1 MRRRRSA
8 HVLTLVAVAAL
19 AAPLAACTGDDGDT
33 PTETVTVTVGPDED
47 GGGDDASASPTASA
61 EPTTPVTETPAAEP
75 LADTGPED
83 DAPFVA
89 NTEPDTNTG
98 SGLVEATDLRFGRH
112 DGYDRVVLDLGGSGQ
127 PSWRVEYVGEARG
140 QASGDLIVID
150 GNAVLQMDVQGVM
163 YPGEDGAA
171 DYEGPDIIAPPPGGA
186 IREVVVDSVFEG
198 TVEIFVG
205 VEAETPFRAYLL
217 ENPTRLVLDVQ
228 NP

>member
-8 HVLTLVAVAAL
+8 HVLALAAAAAL
-19 AAPLAACTGDDGDT
+19 AVPLAACTGDDGDA
-33 PTETVTVTVGPDED
+33 PPPTVTVTVGPDED
-47 GGGDDASASPTASA
+47 DGGDGASASPTAST
-61 EPTTPVTETPAAEP
+61 EPTAPVTQTPAAEP

-98 SGLVEATDLRFGRH
+98 SGFVEATDLRFGRH
-112 DGYDRVVLDLGGSGQ
+112 DGYDRLVLDLGGSGE

-140 QASGDLIVID
+140 QASGELVVVA
-150 GNAVLQMDVQGVM
+150 GAAVLRMDVQGVR

-171 DYEGPDIIAPPPGGA
+171 DYEGPDVIAPPPGGA
-186 IREVVVDSVFEG
+186 IAEVVVDSVFEG
-198 TVEIFVG
+198 TMEIFVG
-205 VEAETPFRAYLL
+205 VAAETPFRAYLL
-217 ENPTRLVLDVQ
+217 QDPTRLVLDVQ

>member
-8 HVLTLVAVAAL
+8 RVLATVAVAAL
-19 AAPLAACTGDDGDT
+19 AVPLAACTGDDADT
-33 PTETVTVTVGPDED
+33 PTETVTVTVGPDD
-47 GGGDDASASPTASA
+47 GDGEASASPTAST
-61 EPTTPVTETPAAEP
+61 EPTTPVTQTPAAEP
-75 LADTGPED
+75 LEDSGPED

-112 DGYDRVVLDLGGSGQ
+112 DGYDRLVLDLGGSGE

-140 QASGDLIVID
+140 QASGELVVLD
-150 GNAVLQMDVQGVM
+150 GNAVLRMDVQGVM

-198 TVEIFVG
+198 TLEIFVG
-205 VEAETPFRAYLL
+205 VAAETPFRAYLL
-217 ENPTRLVLDVQ
+217 QNPTRLVLDVQ

>member
-8 HVLTLVAVAAL
+8 RVPALVAAAAL
-19 AAPLAACTGDDGDT
+19 AMPLTACTGDGGDT
-33 PTETVTVTVGPDED
+33 PTETVTVTVTPDGD
-47 GGGDDASASPTASA
+47 DGDDASASPTAST
-61 EPTTPVTETPAAEP
+61 EPTTPVTQTPAAQP
-75 LADTGPED
+75 LPDTGPED

-89 NTEPDTNTG
+89 NTDPDTSTG

-112 DGYDRVVLDLGGSGQ
+112 DGYDRLVLDLGGSGE

-140 QASGDLIVID
+140 QASDELIVID
-150 GNAVLQMDVQGVM
+150 GNAVLRMDVQCVM

-171 DYEGPDIIAPPPGGA
+171 EYDGPDVIAPPPGGA
-186 IREVVVDSVFEG
+186 IAEVVVDSVFEG
-198 TVEIFVG
+198 TMEIFVG
-205 VEAETPFRAYLL
+205 VAAETPFRAFLL